1 MLKVQAARVAYSV
14 LFYVLSMA
22 LVIISRPALVFSPA
36 TGEPLDFGVGDGK
49 TLYSLGVVTVA
60 LAIVSFYFFAWIDM
74 IFS

>member
-1 MLKVQAARVAYSV
+1 MLKVQAARVAYSI

-22 LVIISRPALVFSPA
+22 LVIISKPSVIFGKN
-36 TGEPLDFGVGDGK
+36 GEPLPFGVGEGK

-60 LAIVSFYFFAWIDM
+60 LALLSFYFFACIDM